1 MMRHIRSFGFVVV
14 AVALLALTL
23 PASAEDLL
31 KLAIAQRG
39 AWNSAVPE
47 LGQLAGIFKKHGIV
61 LELAYT
67 EGEDD
72 TEQQVSSGSADVGEG
87 VSIMG
92 VLHAYATNG
101 APVRASAQ
109 ICPGL
114 PITGMSQQH
123 PRSRR

>member
-1 MMRHIRSFGFVVV
+1 MRHIRTFGFV

-61 LELAYT
+61 LELAYA
-67 EGEDD
+67 EGDD
-72 TEQQVSSGSADVGEG
+72 DIEQQVVSGSADVGVG
-87 VSIMG
+87 VGIMG
-92 VLHAYATNG
+92 VLRAYATKV
-101 APVRASAQ
+101 PLSESSAQ
-109 ICPGL
+109 I
-114 PITGMSQQH
+114 
-123 PRSRR
+123 